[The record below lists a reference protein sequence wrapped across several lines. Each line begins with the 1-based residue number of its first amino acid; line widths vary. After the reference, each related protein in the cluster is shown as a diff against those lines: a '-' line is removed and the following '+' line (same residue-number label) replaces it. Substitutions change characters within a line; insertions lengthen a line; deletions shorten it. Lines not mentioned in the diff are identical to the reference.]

1 MFVFGKA
8 YIFELVSYATSKFKP
23 QKSVDTI
30 LESRQN
36 SRGSKKGTKEKNKN
50 KNKNLKPKSAA
61 LLPGGG
67 GGGALPIMD
76 YTGRLRPKGVPFLGW
91 RYVKG

>member
-50 KNKNLKPKSAA
+50 KNKKLKAEKRCST
-61 LLPGGG
+61 PGGG
-67 GGGALPIMD
+67 GGGGHSL
-76 YTGRLRPKGVPFLGW
+76 
-91 RYVKG
+91 